1 MPVEEP
7 EPEAAAAA
15 ALGEGGGVGGGG
27 GWAAVKDSGD
37 EGGVVGSGVRG
48 VAALRRRPWIFSL

>member
-7 EPEAAAAA
+7 ETDAAAAA
-15 ALGEGGGVGGGG
+15 ALGDGGGVGGDGG
-27 GWAAVKDSGD
+27 LVAGKDFGD

-48 VAALRRRPWIFSL
+48 VAALRRRPWILSL